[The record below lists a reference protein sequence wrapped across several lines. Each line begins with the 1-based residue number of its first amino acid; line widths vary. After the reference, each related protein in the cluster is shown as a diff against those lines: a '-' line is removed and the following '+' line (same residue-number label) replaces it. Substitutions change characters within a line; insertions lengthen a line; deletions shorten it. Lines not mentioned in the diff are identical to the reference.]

1 MLDEV
6 YLGGYS
12 CPDFPLSDKKK
23 RRQNGDKDNTE
34 KKKEKH
40 KKKIH
45 SFIIEFCKS
54 EREFGEGRGF
64 ARLSILTYVRYTRI
78 IIFVPQHF

>member
-6 YLGGYS
+6 YLGGGGS

-23 RRQNGDKDNTE
+23 RRQNGDKDNTK

-40 KKKIH
+40 KKK
-45 SFIIEFCKS
+45 FIASSLNFVN
-54 EREFGEGRGF
+54 
-64 ARLSILTYVRYTRI
+64 LSGNSWKGGAS
-78 IIFVPQHF
+78 PD